1 LKKIRRRKRLDNK
14 QLNIEYQLIKKLKK
28 GNEQSFNQLF
38 YTYSPRLYHFAHGY
52 LKSKE
57 DAEEL
62 VQEIFSKIWEKRTTL
77 DEELNFKSYLF
88 TIAFNAIKK
97 HFRRQAYL
105 NRYFDHA
112 TTHIQERAVYE
123 DVDYATLKALVDKLV
138 DNMPEK
144 RKAVFIKSRYESKNA
159 EEIAEEMSISKST
172 VENHLNQ
179 ALKYLR
185 QHLHQKYIAG
195 ILFSLLFL

>member
-1 LKKIRRRKRLDNK
+1 MENKLLDM
-14 QLNIEYQLIKKLKK
+14 EYELVKKLRK
-28 GNEQSFNQLF
+28 GNVPAFNQLF
-38 YTYSPRLYHFAHGY
+38 YTYSSRLYYFAYGY

-62 VQEIFSKIWEKRTTL
+62 VQEIFSKIWEKRQQL
-77 DEELNFKSYLF
+77 DEKLNFKSYLF

-97 HFRRQAYL
+97 HFRSQAYL

-112 TTHIQERAVYE
+112 AANATESAVYE
-123 DVDYATLKALVDKLV
+123 DVDFASLKALVDKLV
-138 DNMPEK
+138 DKMPEK
-144 RKAVFIKSRYESKNA
+144 RKAVFLKSRYEGKNA
-159 EEIAEEMSISKST
+159 QEISSEMSISKST

-185 QHLHQKYIAG
+185 QHLDEKYIAG
-195 ILFSLLFL
+195 ILYFILFL